1 MGEVFPDLLGHQ
13 QTVDDGAPSGPALKK
28 LHLADDWPA
37 ELILA
42 GPGRRDPE
50 FVEWLL
56 TTGPV
61 VSRSCTA
68 GCSDGHGQQ
77 HCQRTDREFA
87 FASLDL
93 LGGVEPGVAALGTI
107 TREPGV
113 LQTQV
118 WMATEGKTLA
128 RTVEPVLPEPARGP
142 RGRDLQAQ
150 TTGAFLTQ
158 ATG

>member
-1 MGEVFPDLLGHQ
+1 MAA
-13 QTVDDGAPSGPALKK
+13 VDGPSRLAV
-28 LHLADDWPA
+28 LH
-37 ELILA
+37 
-42 GPGRRDPE
+42 
-50 FVEWLL
+50 
-56 TTGPV
+56 
-61 VSRSCTA
+61 A

-77 HCQRTDREFA
+77 HCQRGDREFA

-107 TREPGV
+107 TRQPGL